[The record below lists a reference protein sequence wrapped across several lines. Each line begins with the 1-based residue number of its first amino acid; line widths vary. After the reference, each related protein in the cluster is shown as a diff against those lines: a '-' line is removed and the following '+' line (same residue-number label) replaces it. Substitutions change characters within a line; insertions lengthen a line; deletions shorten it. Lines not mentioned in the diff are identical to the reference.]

1 MKWPPKPQVRIL
13 PPGARVLGESIPHER
28 VKNVVVAEQR
38 GVRCQYSTAEDG
50 RQPAPKS
57 YVVMLR
63 NRIQLLERVLQAHGI
78 DADASIAQLSAASDS
93 PGQPPDSTGT
103 AASNVDDLCLT
114 FDGALTLDESL
125 NFDQDG
131 EVRYFGPSSG
141 RLLFRS
147 PGNDSPSEEACKIDA
162 YCTGYYTADSE
173 SPAIPVQE
181 HDPQPL
187 LEKDSPNDNLV
198 SEELQAHLIDLYFEW
213 EQPWFQVVNEKLFR
227 ESLICGGRYSSPLLL
242 TCILALG
249 SRYCDR
255 LEVRSDPSDSNTA
268 GKRFI
273 ERAEKLVQNDLRWP
287 KITTIQSLA
296 IMGSVYIAM
305 GSDAAGWLHQGMA
318 NRLAL
323 DMGFNMDPA
332 VLAGAVALPAI
343 EIELR
348 RQIYWAL
355 YCHDKLS
362 ASYTGRVCTLL
373 VSTSARFFKCIL
385 FWFSSV
391 QKESQGAVK
400 KPFLQC
406 VSDVHLPSADGNLRG
421 ASQKNVVQLHRAMI
435 DLCRILEKILLSLWS
450 PKPLIHAHHRSA
462 FFDSCVLELKTWY
475 YDLPSEL
482 KIERPSGPSRFAHAY
497 ILYMNYHTAF
507 LLLCGPF
514 LSGNPSPKNEE
525 NKKSPDQNDKTPENP
540 TAQKAL
546 TACSASVRSMI
557 GIAQKYRQTFGSFKL
572 SPITATYCTLSAALI
587 IIEKC
592 CSLENYA
599 KPASLPEEGAR
610 TLSPHAAAGLCFQ
623 VLRELSTSWNIAK
636 RIGRNLEK
644 VYCDRFGQHIPSP
657 PYDYK
662 PPPCP
667 VACQPMDSDEALESG
682 IVPMQ
687 AFDAFFDPKSLPVGD
702 PLAIYPENPV
712 AAYDSA
718 LGQPAVPTFDGVNM
732 DVLQNLPNSAELFA
746 SGHGFAFS
754 PDCLPSDYNMFETL
768 NQMYLEETW

>member
-1 MKWPPKPQVRIL
+1 MAPEAAVDDSAARRTRPGRKYTSRACEECRRRRAKCDGVRPTCSRCL
-13 PPGARVLGESIPHER
+13 D
-28 VKNVVVAEQR
+28 R

-63 NRIQLLERVLQAHGI
+63 NRIQLLERVLHAHGI
-78 DADASIAQLSAASDS
+78 DADASIAQLSAQSDPS
-93 PGQPPDSTGT
+93 RQPPDSGGPT
-103 AASNVDDLCLT
+103 ASKVDELCLT
-114 FDGALTLDESL
+114 FDGALTIDESL

-147 PGNDSPSEEACKIDA
+147 PENDSPSEEACQIDA
-162 YCTGYYTADSE
+162 HCTGYYTADSE
-173 SPAIPVQE
+173 SPAIPAPE
-181 HDPQPL
+181 SEPYL
-187 LEKDSPNDNLV
+187 NSEKDSPDDNGV

-227 ESLICGGRYSSPLLL
+227 DSLIYGGRYSSPLLL

-255 LEVRSDPSDSNTA
+255 VEVRSDPADTNTA
-268 GKRFI
+268 GRNFI
-273 ERAEKLVQNDLRWP
+273 ERAERLMQHDLRWP

-296 IMGSVYIAM
+296 IMGSFYIAM

-323 DMGFNMDPA
+323 DMGFNMDPE

-373 VSTSARFFKCIL
+373 D
-385 FWFSSV
+385 
-391 QKESQGAVK
+391 SQGAVK
-400 KPFLQC
+400 KPLLQC
-406 VSDVHLPSADGNLRG
+406 ASNVHLPSAGGNLRS
-421 ASQKNVVQLHRAMI
+421 ASQKNVVQLHQSMI

-450 PKPLIHAHHRSA
+450 PKPLIHAHQRSA

-475 YDLPSEL
+475 YDLPSDL
-482 KIERPSGPSRFAHAY
+482 KIERPSGPSRFAHTY
-497 ILYMNYHTAF
+497 TLYMVYHTAF

-514 LSGNPSPKNEE
+514 LGGNPQPKNAEQNQAPQKNE
-525 NKKSPDQNDKTPENP
+525 GTPDNSTS
-540 TAQKAL
+540 QKAL
-546 TACSASVRSMI
+546 AACCTSVRSMI
-557 GIAQKYRQTFGSFKL
+557 SIAQKYRQTFGSFRL
-572 SPITATYCTLSAALI
+572 SPVTATYCTLSAALI
-587 IIEKC
+587 IIERC
-592 CSLENYA
+592 CSPDNQG
-599 KPASLPEEGAR
+599 KPSPQDEGAR

-636 RIGRNLEK
+636 RIGKNLEK
-644 VYCDRFGQHIPSP
+644 VYRDRFGQHIPSP
-657 PYDYK
+657 PYDYR
-662 PPPCP
+662 PAPCP
-667 VACQPMDSDEALESG
+667 VPGQPMDSNQALESG
-682 IVPMQ
+682 IIPMQ
-687 AFDAFFDPKSLPVGD
+687 AFDAFFDPRGLITND
-702 PLAIYPENPV
+702 PLAHYPGNQGPGYAE
-712 AAYDSA
+712 DIS
-718 LGQPAVPTFDGVNM
+718 GQPFVPVFEGANM
-732 DVLQNLPNSAELFA
+732 GLLPNPPSSAEFFA

-754 PDCLPSDYNMFETL
+754 PDSLPSDYNMFDTL